1 MGKKFEWV
9 RCVVI
14 WFAAGQCLLGPASL
28 AEGPR
33 GGGPKGITYRNT
45 APGVAYVGLRACVA
59 CHPDVA
65 DKFART
71 DMGRSM
77 STPSLVPGS
86 PELRGLPVRVFDA
99 KSNCYFEVSRQGND
113 LYQSQYGL
121 DASGNMPYSQT
132 HKLVFAI
139 GTGAAGITYAVQ
151 RDDIL
156 LQAPLSFYSST
167 GTWDLSPGYESQN
180 LGFNRPVQSQ
190 CVACHTGKPM
200 PMAEAFNVPSS
211 GFRQLTIGC
220 EDCHGPGELHVAE
233 RLKGA
238 TPKGDVDTS
247 IVNPAKLPGWL
258 ADNICMNCHQK
269 GDARV
274 LKPGK
279 SVVDFRP
286 GTPLDDTLAI
296 FQIPLNRHAPPQS
309 LSLDHY
315 YGMTLSK
322 CYIASRKL
330 SCWSCHDPHEQP
342 AAAEKPDYFRKKCLQ
357 CHTDASCKL
366 SLSARRIPKPPD
378 DCASCHMPK
387 RDLADISH
395 TAHTDHRIRTT
406 PGEPF
411 LETSFQTTPQLPDL
425 FHISAPPG
433 GAPVPPVTLLE
444 AYAQLASARP
454 DVYAARYLT
463 LLDQTALLESDNLF
477 VLSALAQE
485 ALQRRPKADD
495 QAIRYL
501 SRAVEL
507 GSENPTV
514 YSNLGQLLGRRGRL
528 LESTEVL
535 KRGLALAPYDAIFYS
550 SLSINY
556 ITRGRY
562 SEAAAIAMEGLSRF
576 PEDPVLKKML
586 RTARSDPSVH

>member
-1 MGKKFEWV
+1 MGKKFDSV
-9 RCVVI
+9 TYLVI
-14 WFAAGQCLLGPASL
+14 WFAVGHCLLGPASL
-28 AEGPR
+28 AEEPR
-33 GGGPKGITYRNT
+33 GCGPKGITYRNT
-45 APGVAYVGLRACVA
+45 APGVAYVGLRACAA

-65 DKFART
+65 DKFVRT

-86 PELRGLPVRVFDA
+86 PELRGLPVRVFDK
-99 KSNCYFEVSRQGND
+99 KSNYYFEVSRQGDD
-113 LYQSQYGL
+113 LYQSQYRL

-139 GTGAAGITYAVQ
+139 GAGAAGITYAVE
-151 RDDIL
+151 RDGIL
-156 LQAPLSFYSST
+156 LQAPLSFYSSN
-167 GTWDLSPGYESQN
+167 GTWDLSPGYEVQN
-180 LGFNRPVQSQ
+180 LGFNRPVESQ
-190 CVACHTGKPM
+190 CVACHSGKPM
-200 PMAEAFNVPSS
+200 PTAEAFNVPSS

-238 TPKGDVDTS
+238 TPQGDVDNS

-258 ADNICMNCHQK
+258 ADNICMSCHQK

-286 GTPLDDTLAI
+286 GTPLDDTVAI
-296 FQIPLNRHAPPQS
+296 FQIPLSRDVSPQS
-309 LSLDHY
+309 ISVDHN
-315 YGMTLSK
+315 YGMVLSK

-330 SCWSCHDPHEQP
+330 SCWTCHDPHEQP
-342 AAAEKPDYFRKKCLQ
+342 AAEKPAYFREKCFQ

-366 SLSARRIPKPPD
+366 RLPARQNHKPPD
-378 DCASCHMPK
+378 DCAGCHMPK
-387 RDLADISH
+387 RDLVDISH
-395 TAHTDHRIRTT
+395 TAQTDHRIRTT
-406 PGEPF
+406 PDAPF

-454 DVYAARYLT
+454 DVYAQRYLT
-463 LLDQTALLESDNLF
+463 LLDQAAPLESDNLF

-485 ALQRRPKADD
+485 ALQRRPKAEDK
-495 QAIRYL
+495 AIRYL

-507 GSENPTV
+507 GSENPVV
-514 YSNLGQLLGRRGRL
+514 YSTLGQLLGRSGRL
-528 LESTEVL
+528 LESTDVL
-535 KRGLALAPYDAIFYS
+535 KRGLALAPYEAIFYS
-550 SLSINY
+550 SLCVNY
-556 ITRGRY
+556 ITLGRN
-562 SEAAAIAMEGLSRF
+562 SEAAAIAVEGLSRF
-576 PEDPVLKKML
+576 PENPSLKTLL
-586 RTARSDPSVH
+586 RTARSDPSVR